1 VSADHREP
9 PLRIADRE
17 QLVFVL
23 CEAAEL
29 EHSLTC
35 AYLFAAW
42 SLRTGDDDGLPPDQ
56 LVAVRRWE
64 RAITAI
70 AVQEMGHLALVSN
83 LLTALGAA
91 PHLARPN
98 LPQRS
103 RYYPEE
109 IQLSLEPFNAATL
122 RHFIHLERPEGMD
135 EPDAPEFQPPPRP
148 SPSVGGPETAGRV
161 IPRAQPFATVGH
173 LYREIGRG
181 FEQLVSDLGEEAVFL
196 GSPRAQAT
204 TVDFALPE
212 LLPVTD
218 LTSALEVV
226 ELIVEEGEGARGAW
240 EHAHYG
246 RFLAIEREL
255 EACTAD
261 DPAFAPAF
269 PVLANPFVHQPFDCD
284 PVNVL
289 TDPFTVAVAD
299 LANGAYATMLQILAR
314 SFAHTNET
322 DLELSTLATTS
333 VDAMFRLLAP
343 LGRLL
348 TRMPAGPD
356 HPGRTAGMSFEL
368 YRSLHLLPHRRA
380 AWALMCERLS
390 SLAGHADDLA
400 AGATVPDH
408 GQVLSGVSR
417 GLHDLAAQLRERM
430 VEHVPYSS
438 GPRLPEEAP

>member
-1 VSADHREP
+1 MRDDHHPEP

-42 SLRTGDDDGLPPDQ
+42 SLRTGDDDGLPPEQ

-103 RYYPEE
+103 RYYPED

-135 EPDAPEFQPPPRP
+135 EPDAPAFEPPPRTAP
-148 SPSVGGPETAGRV
+148 VAAGPGRV

-181 FEQLVSDLGEEAVFL
+181 FERLVADLGEEAVFL

-218 LTSALEVV
+218 LAGALEVI

-240 EHAHYG
+240 QDAHYG

-255 EACTAD
+255 QTLTTE
-261 DPAFAPAF
+261 DPAFAPAL

-299 LANGAYATMLQILAR
+299 LANAAYATMLQILAR
-314 SFAHTNET
+314 TFAHTNET
-322 DLELSTLATTS
+322 DEELATLATTS

-348 TRMPAGPD
+348 ARMPAGPD

-380 AWALMCERLS
+380 AWALMHERLS
-390 SLAGHADDLA
+390 GLGDHAGELARAAQDPGH
-400 AGATVPDH
+400 GR
-408 GQVLSGVSR
+408 VLSDVSR
-417 GLHDLAAQLRERM
+417 GLHGLAGKLGERM
-430 VEHVPYSS
+430 AEHVRYSS
-438 GPRLPEEAP
+438 GPRLPEGAP

>member
-1 VSADHREP
+1 VTAEP
-9 PLRIADRE
+9 PLRITDRE

-42 SLRTGDDDGLPPDQ
+42 SLRTDEDDGLPSEQ
-56 LVAVRRWE
+56 LAAVRRWE
-64 RAITAI
+64 RAVTAI
-70 AVQEMGHLALVSN
+70 AVQEMGHLGLVSN

-103 RYYPEE
+103 RHYPED
-109 IQLSLEPFNAATL
+109 IQLSLEPFTAATL
-122 RHFIHLERPEGMD
+122 RHFIYLERPEGMVEHD
-135 EPDAPEFQPPPRP
+135 DPTFAPPRP
-148 SPSVGGPETAGRV
+148 VETPAPPPGQQLV
-161 IPRAQPFATVGH
+161 PRGQRFATVGH

-181 FEQLVSDLGEEAVFL
+181 LRTLVDRHGEEALFL

-204 TVDFALPE
+204 TVDFGLPE
-212 LLPVTD
+212 LTPVTD
-218 LTSALEVV
+218 LASALAAI

-240 EHAHYG
+240 EDAHYG

-255 EACTAD
+255 AQLSEH
-261 DPAFAPAF
+261 DPGFVPAR
-269 PVLANPFVHQPFDCD
+269 PVLANPFVHQPLDAD
-284 PVNVL
+284 PVEVL
-289 TDPFTVAVAD
+289 TDPFTLAVAD
-299 LANGAYATMLQILAR
+299 LANGAYAAMLQVMAR

-322 DLELSTLATTS
+322 DRELGTLADVS
-333 VDAMFRLLAP
+333 VGAMFRLLRP

-348 TRMPAGPD
+348 TRLPAGPA

-380 AWALMCERLS
+380 AWRLLHERFVHLG
-390 SLAGHADDLA
+390 GHADELSSHAPDPVA
-400 AGATVPDH
+400 AG
-408 GQVLSGVSR
+408 VLGEVAA
-417 GLHDLAAQLRERM
+417 GFGAFAAQFEGRM
-430 VEHVPYSS
+430 AEHRPYSS
-438 GPRLPEEAP
+438 GPRLPAEPS